1 MHMMFREMRYVYEVY
16 RQRSFS
22 KAAEALF
29 IAQPSLSQMIRKAEA
44 RTGGPLFDRSTVPV
58 TLTALG
64 RAYIEAAEEIMQVE
78 ERFGRYMSD
87 AENCL
92 TGSLTLGGTTL
103 FTSYVLPPLISAFS
117 ARYPGVEI
125 RLYEHH
131 THVLKQELQ
140 DGVLD
145 LAVDNGQ
152 LDLNLYERFLYQ
164 QEQVILAV
172 PKQFAVNGDC
182 LPYQMTAADLR
193 EKGGLCVPPLPLAKM
208 ADVPFIFLKEGN
220 DTRFRADKLCL
231 QAGFTPRI
239 RLQLDQQLA
248 VYNLAAYGM
257 GAAFISDTLVKS
269 AVPDDRLV
277 FYHCDPEN
285 ASRSIWFFHKRNRFV
300 TAPMAAF
307 LKMITETPK

>member
-1 MHMMFREMRYVYEVY
+1 MMFREMRYVYEVY

-117 ARYPGVEI
+117 SRYPGVEI
-125 RLYEHH
+125 RLYEQH

-152 LDLNLYERFLYQ
+152 LDSNLYERFLYQ

-172 PKQFAVNGDC
+172 PRQFAVNDGC
-182 LPYQMTAADLR
+182 RPYQMTAADLR
-193 EKGGLCVPPLPLAKM
+193 EKGELSAPPLPLAKM
-208 ADVPFIFLKEGN
+208 ADVPFLFLKEGN
-220 DTRFRADKLCL
+220 DTRIRADRLCA
-231 QAGFTPRI
+231 QAGFTPKI

-277 FYHCDPEN
+277 FYRCDPET

-307 LKMITETPK
+307 LKMITEAPK

>member
-1 MHMMFREMRYVYEVY
+1 MMFREMRYVYEVY

-44 RTGGPLFDRSTVPV
+44 RTGGPLFDRSTFPV

-117 ARYPGVEI
+117 SRYPGVEI

-131 THVLKQELQ
+131 THVLKQQLQ

-220 DTRFRADKLCL
+220 DTRIRADKLCL
-231 QAGFTPRI
+231 QAGFTPKI

-277 FYHCDPEN
+277 FYHCAPEN